1 MMTRTLLLALD
12 GATFTIL
19 NPLMEDGVM
28 PFLKN
33 FLDNGT
39 RGELLST
46 PNPLTPPAFTS
57 MMTGR
62 GPGHHGIY
70 DFIRAEEQGPTLF
83 FTLVNARDVHSETI
97 WSIASRH
104 DRSITCLNFIAMYP
118 PRPVKGHI
126 VPGFVTARN
135 LKLNV
140 YPPELYEQLKGL
152 AGFNVKDVSWDL
164 DEGRKPLKGLAEE
177 GYEEWIQY
185 NIRKERQWFEIT
197 RHLMISDP
205 TDLTAVVFDGVDKLQ
220 HLVWRFLDPEYFPAT
235 PSDWELRIREICRDY
250 FRRLDGFLSELVRL
264 AGPDARVFM
273 VSDHGFGPTNEIVYA
288 NTWLSRNGYLFWKE
302 GTPEDESESLT
313 AEHLRSHYE
322 TIDWNRT
329 TAYVRTSS
337 SNGIYIR
344 TATEPGKPGVAPAD
358 YHAFRA
364 TLMARLSDFR
374 DPATNER
381 IIKKIMTREEAFPG
395 PHMTDAPDL
404 TLVLRDGGF
413 VSILKAPSPLKCRSE
428 INGTHRHEGILFAA
442 GKGIKKG
449 YETGPRSILDV
460 APTLLYS
467 IGLPVPEDLEGRV
480 ATELFTAGVLQEH
493 PVRIGPPTLAPHA
506 VRELGRQT
514 AMTTDEQAQIME
526 RLKALGYM

>member
-1 MMTRTLLLALD
+1 MTRTLLLALD
-12 GATFTIL
+12 GATLDIL
-19 NPLMEDGVM
+19 NPLMEAGAM
-28 PFLKN
+28 PFLKS

-62 GPGHHGIY
+62 GPGHHGVF
-70 DFIRAEEQGPTLF
+70 DFIRAEEREGLLF
-83 FTLVNARDVHSETI
+83 FTLINARDVRSETI
-97 WSIASRH
+97 WSIASRQ
-104 DRSITCLNFIAMYP
+104 DKSITCLNFIAMYP

-135 LKLNV
+135 LKLNI

-152 AGFNVKDVSWDL
+152 PGFNVKDVSWDL
-164 DEGRKPLKGLAEE
+164 DEGRKPVLGLSEE
-177 GYEEWIQY
+177 GYEEWLQY

-220 HLVWRFLDPEYFPAT
+220 HLVWRFLDPAYFPQQ

-250 FRRLDGFLSELVRL
+250 FRRLDGFLSELVRI
-264 AGPDARVFM
+264 AGPDSRVFM
-273 VSDHGFGPTNEIVYA
+273 VSDHGFGPTHEIFYA
-288 NTWLSRNGYLFWKE
+288 NTWLSRNGYLTWKD
-302 GTPEDESESLT
+302 GTPDDHSESLT
-313 AEHLRSHYE
+313 AQHLRTHYE
-322 TIDWNRT
+322 TIDWDRT

-344 TATEPGKPGVAPAD
+344 TAAEPGQSGIAPSD

-364 TLMARLSDFR
+364 QLIAKLSDYR
-374 DPATNER
+374 DPATGER
-381 IIKKIMTREEAFPG
+381 VVKKILTREEAFPG
-395 PHMTDAPDL
+395 AYMAGAPDL

-413 VSILKAPSPLKCRSE
+413 VSILKAPSSLKPRSE
-428 INGTHRHEGILFAA
+428 VNGTHRHEGILFAA

-449 YETGPRSILDV
+449 HHSAPQSILDV
-460 APTLLYS
+460 APTLLHS

-480 ATELFTAGVLQEH
+480 ATELFEPEFLREQ
-493 PVRIGPPTLAPHA
+493 PVRIGAPTLAPDK
-506 VRELGRQT
+506 VREQGRQAT
-514 AMTTDEQAQIME
+514 MTEAEQAQVME